1 MLPLN
6 IPIETLE
13 QGAIIPQYAH
23 EGDAGLD
30 VCSTADITIE
40 PFERVLI
47 PTGLRMAIPCGYGG
61 FVLPRSGLALK
72 KGLSLVNSPGLIDS
86 NYRGEIKII
95 AINLD
100 PANSIEI
107 HLGDRVAQLVIMKVE
122 NVSFDFSHDLSKTV
136 RGSGGF
142 GSSGV

>member
-1 MLPLN
+1 MN
-6 IPIETLE
+6 IPVKIVE
-13 QGAIIPQYAH
+13 QKAVVPQYAH
-23 EGDAGLD
+23 EDDAGVDL
-30 VCSTADITIE
+30 CSTIDMLIK
-40 PFERVLI
+40 PFQRILI
-47 PTGLRMAIPCGYGG
+47 PTGLCMAIPSGYGG
-61 FVLPRSGLALK
+61 FILPRSGLAIK

-100 PANSIEI
+100 PDYDIEI
-107 HLGDRVAQLVIMKVE
+107 NVGDRIAQLVIMKVE
-122 NVSFDFSHDLSKTV
+122 NVHFSSVNDLDETV